1 MIVVDTSV
9 WIDYFNGNDT
19 PEVDRLDSLLGLVPL
34 AIGDLILT
42 EVLQGFRYD
51 RDCELARQRLLSLTV
66 FGMLGEAK
74 AIQSVEHYRALR
86 QRGVTVRKTA
96 DVIIATFCIVE
107 NHALL
112 FSDRDFLPFV
122 DQFGLRSAMAF
133 E

>member
-1 MIVVDTSV
+1 MTKVIYTL
-9 WIDYFNGNDT
+9 YLT
-19 PEVDRLDSLLGLVPL
+19 LL
-34 AIGDLILT
+34 
-42 EVLQGFRYD
+42 

-66 FGMLGEAK
+66 FGMLCEVK
-74 AIQSVEHYRALR
+74 AIQSAEHYRALR

-112 FSDRDFLPFV
+112 FSDRDFLSFV